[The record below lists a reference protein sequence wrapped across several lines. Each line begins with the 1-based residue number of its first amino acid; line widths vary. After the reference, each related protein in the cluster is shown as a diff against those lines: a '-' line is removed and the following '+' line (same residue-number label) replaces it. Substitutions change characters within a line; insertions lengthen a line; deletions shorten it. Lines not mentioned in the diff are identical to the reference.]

1 MKKFALLNNYI
12 VGGSE
17 KKLIEKGAFIIPR
30 EFWGCLT
37 DSRME
42 TYELM
47 IWTNDNYVPVFIGS
61 DFFDVFKSI
70 IDANNKII
78 EIQKKLEIEE
88 GDFFSG
94 YFDQSLTDLWS
105 SFDILAEMLAYPK
118 IQAKVKE
125 IYED

>member
-1 MKKFALLNNYI
+1 MKRFALLNNYI

-17 KKLIEKGAFIIPR
+17 RGLTENGAVIIPR
-30 EFWGCLT
+30 DFEMCLC
-37 DSRME
+37 DSRLE
-42 TYELM
+42 TEPLM
-47 IWTNDNYVPVFIGS
+47 LFCYDNYIPVFIGS

-70 IDANNKII
+70 IDTNNKII

-88 GDFFSG
+88 GDSFSP
-94 YFDQSLTDLWS
+94 YFDESLYNLWS
-105 SFDILAEMLAYPK
+105 SFDTLAEMLAYPK